1 MNRLYKQSS
10 ELKQFVMRCI
20 TINVRIHAH
29 IVDTDECL
37 IIRIDMGIYIDY
49 CLEIGID
56 VIFVCMS
63 NKDKNELY
71 RNNNMFYY
79 CCSAPNFYHW
89 L

>member
-20 TINVRIHAH
+20 TINARIHAH

-56 VIFVCMS
+56 VIFAVS
-63 NKDKNELY
+63 YTHLTLPTKI
-71 RNNNMFYY
+71 
-79 CCSAPNFYHW
+79 AV
-89 L
+89 